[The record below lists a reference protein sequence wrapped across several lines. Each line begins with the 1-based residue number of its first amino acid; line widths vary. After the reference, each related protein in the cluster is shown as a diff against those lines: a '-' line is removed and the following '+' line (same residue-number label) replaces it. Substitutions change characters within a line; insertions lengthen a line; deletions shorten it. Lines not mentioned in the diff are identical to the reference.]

1 MVDSVYLFTFKAM
14 DQNALKAF
22 PNLYTNKALS
32 ESIMAKGSLVTFRQG
47 EVIMEYGGFPKLIP
61 LLIKGV
67 LKITRQ
73 NSDGK
78 ELFLYNLLPGQTCAM
93 TLDCCFG
100 NQPSEIRAVAEE
112 DGEFIGLPKHDV
124 GNWMR
129 EHPHWAEFVMKTYNF
144 RFNELLQ
151 TIDQVAFKQL
161 DQRLIDYLKNHQE
174 SKRTN
179 VLNLKHE
186 QIANDLNSSREV
198 ISRLL
203 KQLENKGVV
212 TLARNKITLII
223 NV

>member
-1 MVDSVYLFTFKAM
+1 
-14 DQNALKAF
+14 
-22 PNLYTNKALS
+22 
-32 ESIMAKGSLVTFRQG
+32 
-47 EVIMEYGGFPKLIP
+47 MEYGGYPKFIP
-61 LLIKGV
+61 LLVSGA

-73 NSDGK
+73 NEEGK

-100 NQPSEIRAVAEE
+100 NEPSQIKAVAEE
-112 DGEFIGLPKHDV
+112 DGEFIELPKHDV

-129 EHPHWAEFVMKTYNF
+129 EFPHWTEFVMKTYNF

-161 DQRLIDYLKNHQE
+161 DQRLLDYLNNLQK
-174 SKRTN
+174 SKGTN

-203 KQLENKGVV
+203 KQLENKGVLA
-212 TLARNKITLII
+212 LARNRITLLE
-223 NV
+223 